1 MLQAENSIK
10 GQVTVSKV
18 QKPKKK
24 KKQKQKDDVRSF
36 IGWNPSKPQVAR
48 IFKAPKQKPQ
58 LPLFPQK
65 KTSPDYDLRNELAK
79 QLITSHW
86 LRKR

>member
-1 MLQAENSIK
+1 MLEIENSIQ

-24 KKQKQKDDVRSF
+24 KKKKQKDDVRSC
-36 IGWNPSKPQVAR
+36 IGWNASKPQVAR

-65 KTSPDYDLRNELAK
+65 KPSPCNDLRNELAK